1 MSNLSTQKST
11 VQTEPLAKKSYHTPR
26 LEDFG
31 AVNELTRTSPPV
43 TYTEPSDS
51 GSFPNAYNTSA

>member
-1 MSNLSTQKST
+1 MSN
-11 VQTEPLAKKSYHTPR
+11 EPIVNSAAHVDRPAKKPYHAPH

-31 AVNELTRTSPPV
+31 AVNELTRTSLPQ
-43 TYTEPSDS
+43 TYTEPSDF